1 MSLNRFIIPLTVT
14 SVFLFFIY
22 FLSNLK
28 LSQPQYPDNRIK
40 IVASFFP
47 LADFAKKIGQEKVL
61 VDILFLQS
69 PEVSGITSKDIV
81 KLKEADL
88 ILLNG
93 INFEVAL
100 NDLLKSD
107 ISLLEKAIDTSK
119 GVELLDNDPHIWLD
133 PYRAF
138 LQAQNIKE
146 ALIKIDPQNLDYY
159 EENFQKLGEELNNL
173 DLKIASSLEI
183 FPKKDLITFHRAF
196 IYFNQRYGLN
206 EVAVIEE
213 FTGKEPPASYL
224 AEVIDKIKQHQ
235 IKAIFS
241 EPQFSPKIVQAIAK
255 DLGLKIFSL
264 DSVES
269 GDLEKESYISKM
281 EKNLKTLIEA
291 FSL

>member
-14 SVFLFFIY
+14 SIFLFSIY

-28 LSQPQYPDNRIK
+28 LSQLQYPDNRIK

-69 PEVSGITSKDIV
+69 PEVSGITPKDII

-93 INFEVAL
+93 VNFEVAL

-146 ALIKIDPQNLDYY
+146 ALIKIDPQNSDYY
-159 EENFQKLGEELNNL
+159 EQNFQKLGEELNNL

-183 FPKKDLITFHRAF
+183 FPKKDLITFHSAF
-196 IYFNQRYGLN
+196 IYFNKRYGLN

-213 FTGKEPPASYL
+213 FTGKEPSASYL
-224 AEVIDKIKQHQ
+224 AEVIDKIKQYQ
-235 IKAIFS
+235 VKAIFS

-264 DSVES
+264 DPVES
-269 GDLEKESYISKM
+269 GDLQKESYISKM